1 MYQIISFISFCIR
14 AWLCYNTIDN
24 IPILSNPIANSILL
38 EVVSLY
44 TILMIISRAI
54 VGTFYK
60 HGDALVFGAIAYFF
74 IYIINLGIMYLLMLI
89 LTKVGILPI
98 NISIM

>member
-1 MYQIISFISFCIR
+1 MYQLVSLFSFLIR
-14 AWLCYNTIDN
+14 AWICYNTIDN

-44 TILMIISRAI
+44 TILMLISRGI

-60 HGDALVFGAIAYFF
+60 KGEAPVFGAIAYFI
-74 IYIINLGIMYLLMLI
+74 IYLISLGIMYGIMII
-89 LTKVGILPI
+89 LTKIGILPI
-98 NISIM
+98 